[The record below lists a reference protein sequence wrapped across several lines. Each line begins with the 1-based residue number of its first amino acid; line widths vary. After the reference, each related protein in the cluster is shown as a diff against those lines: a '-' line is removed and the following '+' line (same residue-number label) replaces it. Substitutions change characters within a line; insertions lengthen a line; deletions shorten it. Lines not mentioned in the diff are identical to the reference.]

1 MGNPAT
7 TDEELLRMLENSD
20 DDFGLSS
27 GTDLGEGDSG
37 DDDVDLEW
45 SLPLVQPEEDNQIIS
60 DVPIISTSGYTWSN
74 RQPIVARIP
83 FSKSKGL
90 KVFPQGNEPIDYF
103 NLLFDDRLF
112 ELIVNE
118 TNKNAVQVFLSGS
131 GSSTSRINEW
141 KDTNIHE
148 MKIFIGLLFHTG
160 LLV

>member
-1 MGNPAT
+1 MGNPV
-7 TDEELLRMLENSD
+7 TDEELLRMLENSN

-37 DDDVDLEW
+37 DDDADPEW
-45 SLPLVQPEEDNQIIS
+45 SPPIVEPEENNQIIS
-60 DVPIISTSGYTWSN
+60 DVPITSASGYPWSN
-74 RQPIVARIP
+74 RQPIVTRIP

-131 GSSTSRINEW
+131 GGSSSRI
-141 KDTNIHE
+141 TA
-148 MKIFIGLLFHTG
+148 
-160 LLV
+160 